1 MFKVNPN
8 VFLSNKPRY
17 FPKIES
23 VQSKSQSIG
32 SARETID
39 ENVLQSGSAFE
50 TQELKIEQKQRNNIK
65 DASASPASIAPAGVY
80 LSQFNTVAG
89 K

>member
-1 MFKVNPN
+1 MNPN
-8 VFLSNKPRY
+8 VFQSNKPRY

-23 VQSKSQSIG
+23 VQSKSRSIG

-39 ENVLQSGSAFE
+39 ENVLQSEFE
-50 TQELKIEQKQRNNIK
+50 NELKPDQKRKNNIK

-80 LSQFNTVAG
+80 LSQFNTAAE
-89 K
+89 KKS